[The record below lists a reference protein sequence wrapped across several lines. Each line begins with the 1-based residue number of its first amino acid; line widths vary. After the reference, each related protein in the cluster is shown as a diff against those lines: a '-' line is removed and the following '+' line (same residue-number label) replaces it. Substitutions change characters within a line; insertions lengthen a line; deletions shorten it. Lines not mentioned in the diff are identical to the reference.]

1 MNENPL
7 ISVVIITYNS
17 SQYICDALN
26 SVKNQTYKNI
36 ELVVSDDCS
45 TDNTVVIVQEW
56 INNNR
61 ERFVDAQIIRAP
73 QNLGVTCNAN
83 RGYSACKGEW
93 IKSFAGDDL
102 LEPACIEDNLSFILS
117 NPEARVVLSNSTI
130 FFDGKKKEIIQKPA
144 LLEPSFFDMTA
155 KEQFECL
162 VKIELTINSNS
173 LFISSDV
180 ATSIKFDERIRFM
193 EDRPFLWNCTMAGY
207 KIYYLNK
214 ETVRYRKYDG
224 ALTGIAGKKL
234 VSLLYYDSLAS
245 FYYLV
250 RKPELEKRGLDT
262 SRYEKQILWYL
273 FVKYI
278 LKNKGNFLTRV
289 LNRIVWRK
297 IG

>member
-1 MNENPL
+1 M
-7 ISVVIITYNS
+7 
-17 SQYICDALN
+17 
-26 SVKNQTYKNI
+26 
-36 ELVVSDDCS
+36 SDDCS